1 MASFTSLPTI
11 YSTRLCIDCSSFFLF
26 SPCLII
32 FLLIQFSKTILWL
45 GLQKDSSDARASSFL
60 KILELI
66 PQTSQPP
73 LMLFVENVVGFEVC
87 CRKVYIYVIFITN
100 TLIFL
105 CFSFFVLIKL
115 CLVSDIWYTWENGWD
130 FGKNS
135 FCYTGIYFEP
145 VAVWRAVL

>member
-1 MASFTSLPTI
+1 M
-11 YSTRLCIDCSSFFLF
+11 
-26 SPCLII
+26 
-32 FLLIQFSKTILWL
+32 WL

-66 PQTSQPP
+66 PQTLQPP

-100 TLIFL
+100 ILTFL

-115 CLVSDIWYTWENGWD
+115 CFVSDI
-130 FGKNS
+130 
-135 FCYTGIYFEP
+135 
-145 VAVWRAVL
+145 